1 MYYQCITADRRRKL
15 GNTFRTK
22 KMPFG
27 LIDGV
32 PGAEPRV
39 ACKGNKTNKKSNF
52 KNQFVKSNE
61 RKFCKNCRYIRQKEN
76 GNN

>member
-15 GNTFRTK
+15 GNTFSDEK
-22 KMPFG
+22 CLFG

-39 ACKGNKTNKKSNF
+39 LAKGTKQTKSITTKIN
-52 KNQFVKSNE
+52 S
-61 RKFCKNCRYIRQKEN
+61 
-76 GNN
+76 